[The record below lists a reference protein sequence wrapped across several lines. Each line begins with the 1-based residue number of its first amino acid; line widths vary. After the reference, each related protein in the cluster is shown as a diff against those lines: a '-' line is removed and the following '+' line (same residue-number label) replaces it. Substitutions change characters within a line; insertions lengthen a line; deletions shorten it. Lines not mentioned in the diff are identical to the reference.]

1 MKTRLF
7 SAALWFT
14 CALAFPFLCR
24 SQNPVYKEA
33 TLARPAEFW
42 NFVKLSDDGSNVRGG
57 VQFYVHDAECG
68 SENVKLLKLVNR
80 NQYVVKVTYQLSAA
94 SSVVSF
100 VVPPSASIEGS
111 CKPADENLAK
121 LALKIPVANTDEEK
135 KKSID
140 FIRSHITVSKAQ

>member
-1 MKTRLF
+1 MKTRLL

-14 CALAFPFLCR
+14 CALPFLCR

-42 NFVKLSDDGSNVRGG
+42 NSLKLSDDGGNTRDG
-57 VQFYVHDAECG
+57 VQFYIHGAECG

-80 NQYVVKVTYQLSAA
+80 NPYAMKVSYQLSDA

-100 VVPPSASIEGS
+100 TVPPSASIEGS

-121 LALKIPVANTDEEK
+121 LALKTPVANTDEEK
-135 KKSID
+135 KKNAE
-140 FIRSHITVSKAQ
+140 FIRSHITVSRAQ